1 MMTDMTAS
9 DFAEQLT
16 ARLCE
21 VDQKAAKI
29 KSQMA
34 PLIQEREQALVAGN
48 TATSVS
54 LKHQLN
60 ELQERL
66 EDLEYAKKAVQAKL
80 RVYDQKAPDAAKVR
94 DKANALWQEGRGLI
108 DEEGRALIDQFVK
121 MQSRARIVYGKALEL
136 DSKIEALGKEH
147 LRLVGRDMH
156 GPDSIIHKVHQL
168 GEFAGLNIQ
177 AIKPLEPWQYIS
189 DEELAAKQ
197 KEELDKKLAQHE
209 ARIKLAEAA
218 APDCPNCAR
227 AKVETKLVVARREG
241 RSDQPGESLYR
252 GTWHFICPKCGATMT
267 QSIPTTKTR

>member
-1 MMTDMTAS
+1 MTDISAS

-16 ARLCE
+16 ARLGE
-21 VDQKAAKI
+21 VEKKSAKI
-29 KSQMA
+29 KSEMA

-66 EDLEYAKKAVQAKL
+66 EDLEYAQKAVQAKL

-94 DKANALWQEGRGLI
+94 DKVNALWQEGRGLI

-121 MQSRARIVYGKALEL
+121 MQSRARIIYGKALEL

-177 AIKPLEPWQYIS
+177 VIKPLEPWRYIS

-197 KEELDKKLAQHE
+197 KEELDKKVKAHE
-209 ARIKLAEAA
+209 ERIKIAEAH

-227 AKVETKLVVARREG
+227 ANRETTMRVDRRSG
-241 RSDQPGESLYR
+241 KSDTPGETLYH
-252 GTWHFICPKCGATMT
+252 GQWNFICPKCGAT
-267 QSIPTTKTR
+267 QVVSIPETK